1 MFIQDLK
8 NLWTFIR
15 NINAAR
21 NQVFLSSRKETR
33 KEKIVAPRFGG
44 FTFNEKEV
52 KKVNG
57 LGNSSPTP
65 PSSLSH
71 SVSFATR
78 SYPSQ
83 PPKGTA
89 VSPTTKAEGRLKQ
102 PLQSILFVYTGHF
115 YLPPAKTEG
124 KGQKNYF
131 AAAERVE
138 TTFECKVSVCLLL
151 PQLQQLLLLLLR
163 LLPICL
169 LEKLLQL
176 LLRDKYYYDQQQ
188 PPLSRESSFLHL
200 QKQHRQT
207 DRDSS
212 DSHPPLQHECLERQ
226 FSARKKKFSKTN

>member
-115 YLPPAKTEG
+115 YLPPAKTER
-124 KGQKNYF
+124 QKKYF
-131 AAAERVE
+131 AAAERGLKRHSSAKCLSACYCRNFSNFSYYYYGCCLSVSLKNYYNFYYE
-138 TTFECKVSVCLLL
+138 TNTTTTNNNPLS
-151 PQLQQLLLLLLR
+151 
-163 LLPICL
+163 
-169 LEKLLQL
+169 LEKA
-176 LLRDKYYYDQQQ
+176 
-188 PPLSRESSFLHL
+188 LSSTFKSSID
-200 QKQHRQT
+200 RQT
-207 DRDSS
+207 EIVVTATLHCSMN
-212 DSHPPLQHECLERQ
+212 
-226 FSARKKKFSKTN
+226 A